1 MAGPTEAQLKDAA
14 RKALAAGDQA
24 AAKRLIDAAKKAGG
38 IAAPEAPQYA
48 PNGVPM
54 NAAAKA
60 EIIAKAKAGGE
71 ATPRANQA
79 AIDAEGEKAIKDR
92 GLLHSIVQGGTQGA
106 TLGFGDEIVAGG
118 LSLLP
123 GMTYDEALKGARG
136 ELDIARETRPGTTT
150 TAEIASAIAM
160 PLGAMKSTGKLGV
173 DMLRGAA
180 TGGGLSSIYG
190 FGASEG
196 GLENRTKDAA
206 ISGITGA
213 LLGGLIPVAGAGIQK
228 FRQGRADNAA
238 ISAAAKGAPTTDELR
253 AAGNAAY
260 KAVDDAGVQIKPE
273 AFDRARTTI
282 LDDLRANTGFDE
294 LPGPGSLTPN
304 SARVNE
310 IMGQASARMAAEP
323 TAALPFKAVDQ
334 MRRQAGAA
342 AGNVANKTDQASG
355 MSIIGG
361 LDDMIAKLGPDDV
374 VAGDVAAL
382 QSALP
387 KARETW
393 AKMTKSQRID
403 DAIEAGSDYLSG
415 ASSGIRNQFKNMLR
429 NPKIARG
436 FTDAEKVAMRKVV
449 NGSMPEQLLNLAGGG
464 LGQIATTLGGG
475 AMGGIPGLVLGGTA
489 AAGARKLAEKVTT
502 NKAEVV
508 RALIANGGLQS
519 LPQISAGPRNIIEAL
534 MQRGTAAGLQQ
545 Q

>member
-1 MAGPTEAQLKDAA
+1 MTPEEKALELRKRQLKA
-14 RKALAAGDQA
+14 RLSAAGT
-24 AAKRLIDAAKKAGG
+24 
-38 IAAPEAPQYA
+38 AAPSEAAQYA

-71 ATPRANQA
+71 ATPSVQQAGIDNQA
-79 AIDAEGEKAIKDR
+79 EKDIIDR
-92 GLLHSIVQGGTQGA
+92 GMLHAMVQGGTQGA
-106 TLGFGDEIVAGG
+106 TLGFGDEIVAGAMS
-118 LSLLP
+118 LSP
-123 GMTYDEALKGARG
+123 NWTYDEALKGARG
-136 ELDIARETRPGTTT
+136 ELDAARMTRPGTTT
-150 TAEIASAIAM
+150 TAEIATALAM
-160 PLGAMKSTGKLGV
+160 PAAGFKSSGKLGI
-173 DMLRGAA
+173 DMLKGAA
-180 TGGGLSSIYG
+180 TGAGLSGVYG
-190 FGASEG
+190 FGAGEG
-196 GLENRTKDAA
+196 GFEERATDAGKSA
-206 ISGITGA
+206 VVGA
-213 LLGGLIPVAGAGIQK
+213 LLGGLIPVAGAGVQK
-228 FRQGRADNAA
+228 FMQGRADNAA
-238 ISAAAKGAPTTDELR
+238 IKAAAKGAPTTDELR

-273 AFDRARTTI
+273 VFDSARATI

-310 IMGQASARMAAEP
+310 IMGQASTKMAAEP

-342 AGNVANKTDQASG
+342 AGNVANKTDQSSG
-355 MSIIGG
+355 MTIIGG

-374 VAGDVAAL
+374 VAGDVSAL

-403 DAIEAGSDYLSG
+403 DAIEAGSGDYLSG

-429 NPKIARG
+429 NPKIANG
-436 FTDAEKVAMRKVV
+436 FTKAEKVAMRKVI
-449 NGSMPEQLLNLAGGG
+449 NGSIPEQLLNLASGGM
-464 LGQIATTLGGG
+464 GQMATALGGG
-475 AMGGIPGLVLGGTA
+475 AMGGIPGFLAGTA
-489 AAGARKLAEKVTT
+489 AAAGTRKLAEKITT
-502 NKAEVV
+502 GKAETV
-508 RALIANGGLQS
+508 RALIANGGLQA
-519 LPQISAGPRNIIEAL
+519 LPQIGNAKRSIIEAL

-545 Q
+545 